1 MGDQQITV
9 RMLWSV
15 CARYSS
21 PEFGSQGWFAYM
33 IYDNF
38 DYLKRR
44 KRKKPLT
51 KFPSKKDKIDEVSSN
66 HILISHSL
74 ADHLFVVLEKLFGYQ
89 LIANS

>member
-1 MGDQQITV
+1 MGDQQLTV

-21 PEFGSQGWFAYM
+21 PEFGSQGWFAYV

-51 KFPSKKDKIDEVSSN
+51 KFPSKKDKIDEECLLTTSWLVTLLQ
-66 HILISHSL
+66 IIYL
-74 ADHLFVVLEKLFGYQ
+74 
-89 LIANS
+89 